1 MALLSFQYFQVFL
14 DVRFV
19 TFDSCC
25 HVLFVCYCFFVRN
38 VCYSLILYKYEWV
51 YVFFCALHITTATAA
66 AAANN
71 NITKQINFLMRYG
84 VLSKHCAGFFVII
97 RCRWLSLIKHS
108 NVKRAWH
115 CFWHGCI
122 SKCYLMFAYLYT
134 IRRVTGECCLF
145 VIRSFL
151 LSQMYSCK
159 TYVPT
164 QMEKK
169 HNTLTHILP
178 GIKSCEIHRLWK
190 CNKHPIS

>member
-1 MALLSFQYFQVFL
+1 MSE
-14 DVRFV
+14 
-19 TFDSCC
+19 CM
-25 HVLFVCYCFFVRN
+25 
-38 VCYSLILYKYEWV
+38 
-51 YVFFCALHITTATAA
+51 FFCALHITTAIAA
-66 AAANN
+66 ANNN

-84 VLSKHCAGFFVII
+84 ILSKHCAGFFVII
-97 RCRWLSLIKHS
+97 QFRWLSLIKHS

-145 VIRSFL
+145 VIRSYL

-159 TYVPT
+159 TYVSM

-169 HNTLTHILP
+169 HMAFLHTHP
-178 GIKSCEIHRLWK
+178 SRH
-190 CNKHPIS
+190 